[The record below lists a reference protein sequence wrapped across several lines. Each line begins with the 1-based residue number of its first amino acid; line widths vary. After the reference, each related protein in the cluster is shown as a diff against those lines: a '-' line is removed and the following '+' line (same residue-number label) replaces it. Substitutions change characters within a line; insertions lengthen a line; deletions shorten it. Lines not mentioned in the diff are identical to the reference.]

1 MGKRVEKAGVP
12 KVDWKALDV
21 VHPDAAGIDIGGSEH
36 WVAISPERDEQP
48 VRCFE
53 CFTAD
58 LEQMARTANHS
69 AGRTSSLSPSRWFLE
84 SARATNLE

>member
-1 MGKRVEKAGVP
+1 MRLNFMGEIANKNNKIP

-48 VRCFE
+48 VEMLRMFYCGSG
-53 CFTAD
+53 AD
-58 LEQMARTANHS
+58 GRVAVGARGA
-69 AGRTSSLSPSRWFLE
+69 
-84 SARATNLE
+84 